1 MFFSFPGQTFK
12 FICGRWLG
20 QSVDDGSTERYMVGY
35 PALNPSSLE
44 KELTN
49 ELSFTSSTDHH
60 ASNPSSNIQ
69 DLIQLVQEC
78 SNSSPETTCPP
89 MQLKVIQRNNQF
101 KIQNILFFLGC
112 NYSFAIIFNALDSV
126 NRGQGPSSRQC
137 GFRGCGGR
145 HQKNS
150 RRSCSVTNHARRC
163 NQSYC

>member
-1 MFFSFPGQTFK
+1 MTSECGLKYFWKNEKFIHRIKILINVLWLLGQTFK

-89 MQLKVIQRNNQF
+89 MQLKVIQRNNWF
-101 KIQNILFFLGC
+101 KIQNILMMKMLARL
-112 NYSFAIIFNALDSV
+112 FANISLFIHCVFSV
-126 NRGQGPSSRQC
+126 NRG
-137 GFRGCGGR
+137 
-145 HQKNS
+145 
-150 RRSCSVTNHARRC
+150 
-163 NQSYC
+163 

>member
-1 MFFSFPGQTFK
+1 M
-12 FICGRWLG
+12 
-20 QSVDDGSTERYMVGY
+20 DDGSTERYMVGY

-89 MQLKVIQRNNQF
+89 MQLKVILKYTLENTGIKDDKMLAR
-101 KIQNILFFLGC
+101 LFADISL
-112 NYSFAIIFNALDSV
+112 
-126 NRGQGPSSRQC
+126 
-137 GFRGCGGR
+137 
-145 HQKNS
+145 
-150 RRSCSVTNHARRC
+150 
-163 NQSYC
+163 

>member
-1 MFFSFPGQTFK
+1 MNVLSFLGQTFK

-89 MQLKVIQRNNQF
+89 MQLKVIK
-101 KIQNILFFLGC
+101 KIHSLE
-112 NYSFAIIFNALDSV
+112 YRIF
-126 NRGQGPSSRQC
+126 G
-137 GFRGCGGR
+137 
-145 HQKNS
+145 
-150 RRSCSVTNHARRC
+150 
-163 NQSYC
+163 